1 MSSPGQIVGGVLGAV
16 VGFFTPAGPII
27 GAQIGMMVGGYIDP
41 PKGPN
46 ITGPRLSDLSQQ
58 TASLGLVIPRL
69 YGTAALFGNIFW
81 IENNQ
86 LKEVEATEEQGG
98 KGGGGAEVTTY
109 SYFGTFALG
118 LCQGP
123 IDGIKRI
130 WIGGKLIYDAAA
142 NTISAEMATTEA
154 LGISSPLRSGSA
166 VVGLEGTTMAFYYGG
181 PDQPADPRMQAALG
195 VDNCPAYRGLAYIVF
210 YDLPL
215 ADWGNT
221 LLGAQIKVE
230 VVGQGSLVP
239 STANTL
245 VENNAVPSWYP
256 GIGPFNPRLE
266 NGVFTADMPDG
277 QFAVAL
283 NGARVSPRGNQTL
296 GMWEDPLDS
305 AYTYFVVGVLHDA
318 AGNDVVVTYRGTG
331 FAYATG
337 DLRLGA
343 TIIATRV
350 NDDADDFLGA
360 AVDPVSNRIYVIIN
374 YNGLTAGTRLRIYEA
389 DGTLVSDQVAQINN
403 LDPVNHL
410 AFSKTPGFEFPWC
423 VEAGGKYLWSF
434 SMYSNAGDNPFY
446 VYRINDDG
454 TVTYE
459 RRAWFDPTATPSPF
473 DGTKGAMAAA
483 NGLCALLTNSGG
495 FAVLSRNDAISPDLI
510 PLSEIVET
518 ECLLSNLLES
528 ADIDASDLDSDMVRG
543 YRLASVGALR
553 AALEPLQ
560 AAWPFDV
567 VQSGYGIAF
576 RRRGTASVAT
586 IPMEDLGSVA
596 GGEKARVRLSL
607 SREMDTQLP
616 RRVSVTYLDATR
628 EYDLAEQSS
637 ERLNTDAVNVRKVEL
652 PIVMNANE
660 AAGTA
665 EVLNYLYWLERHDAS
680 FVLGPQYR
688 YLEPGD
694 VVTVTGNGQSYLFR
708 LNRIQYLP
716 DGRLECAAKMASTAI
731 YTPAAVGVE
740 GNVTGQTL
748 DYRGD
753 TTLDLLDL
761 PCIYGSTT
769 DKPGFVAAMGREWD
783 GWTGGALFGSAD
795 QGTTWKSL
803 AGIQSPGSLV
813 GVVTSAPSSGRVDV
827 IDHANRITA
836 RFVIAAGLASVSD
849 AQLYAGQNHFAIGA
863 NGRWEIVA
871 ARTVVENADG
881 SWTFSDLLR
890 GRFGTEH
897 NRASHVAGDSLV
909 LLNAA
914 RLAFVGVST
923 SDINM
928 SRLYRSVTQRQ
939 NIDAASEQSFAY
951 AGENLECRSPMNIKG
966 AKNSAGDW
974 SIGWTRRTRLP
985 VEPFSGMSAPLGESS
1000 ESYEVEIW
1008 DSTWTT
1014 LKRTIAGLSSAAATY
1029 TNAQQVA
1036 DFGSVQKL
1044 IYIKVYQLSA
1054 TVGRGYAGQAACG
1067 NLALLSVKSL
1077 MHFDDAAASGS
1088 GRVLGLHCD
1097 GTNGSTTFTDVTGKT
1112 VTANGNAQI
1121 STAQYPSLAGKTSSG
1136 LLDGSGDYLTVPDSE
1151 DWNFGSGA
1159 FTLRAKIRLTAYA
1172 TSNAGQYQAA
1182 VISQD
1187 LDTSR
1192 AFSFNILG
1200 TASSY
1205 TTIYFIGFSDNFS
1218 GYTQVTASFSFSLNT
1233 WYDIECCRSGNLVY
1247 LFVDGALLNP
1257 GGTAFSRTIQNSTA
1271 TLKIGAENFDVT
1283 YLYHLPGYISE
1294 VEIYKG
1300 VPLHT
1305 ENFTP
1310 SGFPFSNAGQ
1320 SIIDSAQNEVT
1331 VVGTAVT
1338 VSDASAFGGIC
1349 LQANQSSGYVSLP
1362 VIPLTK
1368 LYWTIECWVKPD
1380 ALPSYGYTSGV
1391 FQYGTG
1397 SSGADGLCVALYNTG
1412 QIVCMFYHG
1421 IEINAGTVAAGERV
1435 HVFVQRSGSNI
1446 YIGSGG
1452 TVGNSRAVSLTQFD
1466 GNKAFRVGYASTA
1479 YLNPKAIKIDEFR
1492 VFEGEAKYPL
1502 SGTYVV
1508 PTTPFPDI

>member
-86 LKEVEATEEQGG
+86 LKEVSATESQGG
-98 KGGGGAEVTTY
+98 KGGGGSSVTTY

-130 WIGGKLIYDAAA
+130 WIGGKLIYDASA
-142 NTISAEMATTEA
+142 NTISGEMATTEA
-154 LGISSPLRSGSA
+154 LGISTPLRVGA
-166 VVGLEGTTMAFYYGG
+166 TVAGLEGTTMTFYYGTS
-181 PDQPADPRMQAALG
+181 DQPADPRMQAALG
-195 VDNCPAYRGLAYIVF
+195 VDNAPAYRGMAYIVF

-230 VVGQGSLVP
+230 VVGNGSLIP
-239 STANTL
+239 STANTMIQND
-245 VENNAVPSWYP
+245 VVPSWYP
-256 GIGPFNPRLE
+256 GNGPFNPRLE

-277 QFAVAL
+277 QYAVAL
-283 NGARVSPRGNQTL
+283 NGVRVAPRGATTI
-296 GMWEDPLDS
+296 GTWEDPINP
-305 AYTYFVVGVLHDA
+305 AYNCFVVGVLINPETGA
-318 AGNDVVVTYRGTG
+318 DVVVTYCGTG

-337 DLRLGA
+337 DLRLGE
-343 TIIATRV
+343 TVIAIRT
-350 NDDADDFLGA
+350 NDDSDDFLGA
-360 AVDPVSNRIYVIIN
+360 AVDPVSNRLYVMIDFD
-374 YNGLTAGTRLRIYEA
+374 GLDSGRRLRIYEA
-389 DGTLVSDQVAQINN
+389 DGSLVSDQPAQINACGVAN
-403 LDPVNHL
+403 GISYSLI
-410 AFSKTPGFEFPWC
+410 PGFSTPWC

-434 SMYSNAGDNPFY
+434 HMYSNAGDNPFH
-446 VYRINDDG
+446 VHRINDDG
-454 TVTYE
+454 TVAYE
-459 RRAWFDPTATPSPF
+459 RRAWFTAGASPSPF
-473 DGTKGAMAAA
+473 DGVRGAMAAE
-483 NGLCALLTNSGG
+483 NGLCALLTHSGG
-495 FAVLSRNDAISPDLI
+495 FVVLSRNDAISPDLI

-518 ECLLSNLLES
+518 ECLRSNLLEL

-567 VQSGYGIAF
+567 LQSGYGIAF

-596 GGEKARVRLSL
+596 GSEKARVRLSL

-616 RRVSVTYLDATR
+616 RRVAVTYLDVTR

-665 EVLNYLYWLERHDAS
+665 EVLNYLYWLERHDAA
-680 FVLGPQYR
+680 FVIGPQYR

-731 YTPAAVGVE
+731 YTPAAIGVE

-753 TTLDLLDL
+753 TALALLDL
-761 PCIYGSTT
+761 PCVYGSTT

-783 GWTGGALFGSAD
+783 GWTGGTLFGSAD

-803 AGIQSPGSLV
+803 AGIQSPGSLI
-813 GVVTSAPSSGRVDV
+813 GVVTAAPASGRVDV

-836 RFVIAAGLASVSD
+836 RFVIAAGLSSVSD
-849 AQLYAGQNHFAIGA
+849 AQLYAGQNYFAVGA
-863 NGRWEIVA
+863 NGRWEIVG
-871 ARTVVENADG
+871 ARTVVENSDG

-897 NRASHVAGDSLV
+897 NRASHVAGDALV

-914 RLAFVGVST
+914 RLAFVGAAS

-928 SRLYRSVTQRQ
+928 SRLYRAVTQRQ

-966 AKNSAGDW
+966 AKNAGGDW

-985 VEPFSGMSAPLGESS
+985 VEPFSGMPAPLGESS

-1014 LKRTIAGLSSAAATY
+1014 LKRTITGLSSAAATY

-1044 IYIKVYQLSA
+1044 IYVKVYQLSA
-1054 TVGRGYAGQAACG
+1054 TVGRGYAGQAVCG
-1067 NLALLSVKSL
+1067 NLALLNVKSL
-1077 MHFDDAAASGS
+1077 IHFDDDPGVVGLS
-1088 GRVLGLHCD
+1088 LGLHMD
-1097 GTNGSTTFTDVTGKT
+1097 GTNGSTTFADVTGKT

-1121 STAQYPSLAGKTSSG
+1121 STAQYAPLTGNSASG
-1136 LLDGSGDYLTVPDSE
+1136 YFDGTGDYLAVTGDAFGTGDFYIRGWVRVTTIASYFVIFDTRPTDHTTLGIQAYITNTGNLAIGTGNPYVETAGTTSISGSTWVNFEITRSSGVIYGFIDGNLEFTVA
-1151 DWNFGSGA
+1151 N
-1159 FTLRAKIRLTAYA
+1159 
-1172 TSNAGQYQAA
+1172 TSNFSNTAWHIGHNWDASATFSAGYIDDLSVISGLPGHTTSYSPPSVPFSISGQHITDSANNEIA
-1182 VISQD
+1182 VIGI
-1187 LDTSR
+1187 
-1192 AFSFNILG
+1192 A
-1200 TASSY
+1200 A
-1205 TTIYFIGFSDNFS
+1205 
-1218 GYTQVTASFSFSLNT
+1218 
-1233 WYDIECCRSGNLVY
+1233 
-1247 LFVDGALLNP
+1247 
-1257 GGTAFSRTIQNSTA
+1257 
-1271 TLKIGAENFDVT
+1271 
-1283 YLYHLPGYISE
+1283 
-1294 VEIYKG
+1294 
-1300 VPLHT
+1300 
-1305 ENFTP
+1305 
-1310 SGFPFSNAGQ
+1310 
-1320 SIIDSAQNEVT
+1320 
-1331 VVGTAVT
+1331 T
-1338 VSDASAFGGIC
+1338 VSDAAAFGGIC
-1349 LQANQSSGYVSLP
+1349 LQANQASGYVSTP
-1362 VIPLTK
+1362 IIPLVDT
-1368 LYWTIECWVKPD
+1368 YWTIDLWINPGD
-1380 ALPSYGYTSGV
+1380 LPSSGYMMGV
-1391 FQYGTG
+1391 FDYGTNSDG
-1397 SSGADGLCVALYNTG
+1397 DGGLCVALRHDGLLMCYFAYA
-1412 QIVCMFYHG
+1412 V
-1421 IEINAGTVAAGERV
+1421 EINTVSTLLSVGERA
-1435 HVFVQRSGSNI
+1435 HIFVQRSGPKI
-1446 YIGSGG
+1446 YIGMKGVVGG
-1452 TVGNSRAVSLTQFD
+1452 NINVSSTTFVGD
-1466 GNKAFRVGYASTA
+1466 KGFRIGYANISWLQT
-1479 YLNPKAIKIDEFR
+1479 KAIKIDEFR

>member
-27 GAQIGMMVGGYIDP
+27 GAQIGMMVGGFIDP

-130 WIGGKLIYDAAA
+130 WIGGKLIYDASA
-142 NTISAEMATTEA
+142 TTVSAELATSEA

-215 ADWGNT
+215 KDFGNT

-239 STANTL
+239 STANTM
-245 VENNAVPSWYP
+245 VQNGVVPSWEP

-277 QFAVAL
+277 QYAVAL
-283 NGARVSPRGNQTL
+283 NGVRCAPRGNTTL
-296 GMWEDPLDS
+296 GTWEDPDDP
-305 AYTYFVVGVLHDA
+305 AYDRFVVGVLHDA

-337 DLRLGA
+337 DLRLGE
-343 TIIATRV
+343 TVIATRV

-360 AVDPVSNRIYVIIN
+360 AVDPVSNRLYVMIN
-374 YNGLTAGTRLRIYEA
+374 YNGLNSGRRLRIYEA
-389 DGTLVSDQVAQINN
+389 DGALVSDQPAQIVPLNAVNN
-403 LDPVNHL
+403 LAYSLV
-410 AFSKTPGFEFPWC
+410 PGFEFPWC

-434 SMYSNAGDNPFY
+434 SMYSNAGDNPFH

-459 RRAWFDPTATPSPF
+459 RRAWFDPGATASPF
-473 DGTKGAMAAA
+473 GGTKGAMAAA

-576 RRRGTASVAT
+576 RRRGAASVAT

-596 GGEKARVRLSL
+596 GGENARVRLSL

-616 RRVSVTYLDATR
+616 RRVAVTYLDVTR

-660 AAGTA
+660 AAGAA

-761 PCIYGSTT
+761 PCVYGSTT

-783 GWTGGALFGSAD
+783 GWTGGALFGSSD

-863 NGRWEIVA
+863 NGRWEIVG

-881 SWTFSDLLR
+881 SWTFSDLMR

-897 NRASHVAGDSLV
+897 NRATHVAGDALV

-914 RLAFVGVST
+914 RLAFVGMSS

-928 SRLYRSVTQRQ
+928 SRLYRAVTQRQ
-939 NIDAASEQSFAY
+939 NIDAASERSFSY
-951 AGENLECRSPMNIKG
+951 AGENLECRAPMNIKG
-966 AKNSAGDW
+966 AKSVYGDW

-985 VEPFSGMSAPLGESS
+985 VEPFSGMPAPLGESS

-1014 LKRTIAGLSSAAATY
+1014 LKRTITGLSSAAGTY
-1029 TNAQQVA
+1029 TNAQQVT

-1044 IYIKVYQLSA
+1044 IYVKVYQLSA
-1054 TVGRGYAGQAACG
+1054 TVGRGYAGQAVCG
-1067 NLALLSVKSL
+1067 NLALQNVKSL
-1077 MHFDDAAASGS
+1077 IHFDDTPATY
-1088 GRVLGLHCD
+1088 GRVLGLHCN
-1097 GTNGSTTFTDVTGKT
+1097 GTNGSTTFTDVIGKT
-1112 VTANGNAQI
+1112 VTAVGNAQI
-1121 STAQYPSLAGKTSSG
+1121 STTWYPSIYGKTSSG
-1136 LLDGSGDYLTVPDSE
+1136 YLDGAGDYLIVAHSGDF
-1151 DWNFGSGA
+1151 NFGSGD
-1159 FTLRAKIRLTAYA
+1159 FTIRSRNLFYATGILQVLIDARGSLNDFACAYALFLTAANKIVFYA
-1172 TSNAGQYQAA
+1172 DSTSADNNGM
-1182 VISQD
+1182 SWE
-1187 LDTSR
+1187 LTLTS
-1192 AFSFNILG
+1192 
-1200 TASSY
+1200 T
-1205 TTIYFIGFSDNFS
+1205 TTISS
-1218 GYTQVTASFSFSLNT
+1218 STE
-1233 WYDIECCRSGNLVY
+1233 YDIEVSRSGNVFR
-1247 LFVDGALLNP
+1247 LFINGYEEASTTLSL
-1257 GGTAFSRTIQNSTA
+1257 TIGDAASSV
-1271 TLKIGAENFDVT
+1271 KIGAGVNGAGT
-1283 YLYHLPGYISE
+1283 TGYFANMYFSE
-1294 VEIYKG
+1294 VEIFKG
-1300 VPLHT
+1300 FAVHT
-1305 ENFTP
+1305 ANFTP
-1310 SGFPFSNAGQ
+1310 PSIPFLDSGQ
-1320 SIIDSAQNEVT
+1320 SILDQAQNTIT
-1331 VVGTAVT
+1331 VAGTAVT
-1338 VSDASAFGGIC
+1338 VAAADSFNGYC
-1349 LQANQSSGYVSLP
+1349 LQANQASGYVSTP
-1362 VIPLTK
+1362 IIPLTE
-1368 LYWTIECWVKPD
+1368 LYWTIDCWIKPD
-1380 ALPSYGYTSGV
+1380 ALPGYGYTSGV

-1412 QIVCMFYHG
+1412 QIVCIFEHG
-1421 IEINAGTVAAGERV
+1421 VEINAGTVAPGERV

-1452 TVGNSRAVSLTQFD
+1452 TVGGSRAVSLTNFD
-1466 GNKAFRVGYASTA
+1466 GNKAFRVGYASTL
-1479 YLNPKAIKIDEFR
+1479 YLDPKAIKIDEFR

-1502 SGTYVV
+1502 SGAYVV

>member
-86 LKEVEATEEQGG
+86 LKEVSATESQGG
-98 KGGGGAEVTTY
+98 KGGGGGSEVTTY

-154 LGISSPLRSGSA
+154 LGISAPLRSGSA

-215 ADWGNT
+215 ADFGNT

-230 VVGQGSLVP
+230 VVAQGTLVP
-239 STANTL
+239 STAHTA
-245 VENNAVPSWYP
+245 VESDIVPIWSP
-256 GIGPFNPRLE
+256 GVGPFNPRLE
-266 NGVFTADMPDG
+266 NGIFTADMPDG
-277 QFAVAL
+277 QFAISL
-283 NGARVSPRGNQTL
+283 NGVRVATRGTQTL
-296 GMWEDPLDS
+296 GMWEDPLDA
-305 AYTYFVVGVLHDA
+305 AYTFFVVGVLHDA
-318 AGNDVVVTYRGTG
+318 AGDDVVVTYRGSG
-331 FAYATG
+331 GAYSTG
-337 DLRLGA
+337 DLRIGE
-343 TIIATRV
+343 TIIATRT

-360 AVDPVSNRIYVIIN
+360 AVDPVSNRVYVMID
-374 YNGLTAGTRLRIYEA
+374 YNGIDSGRRLRIYEA
-389 DGTLVSDQVAQINN
+389 DGTLVSDQPGIITNLSVINN
-403 LDPVNHL
+403 LAYSL
-410 AFSKTPGFEFPWC
+410 IPGFDIAWC
-423 VEAGGKYLWSF
+423 VEAGGKYLWTF
-434 SMYSNAGDNPFY
+434 SIYSIAGDNPFY

-454 TVTYE
+454 TVTYD
-459 RRAWFDPTATPSPF
+459 RRAWFTSGASASPF

-483 NGLCALLTNSGG
+483 NGLCALLTNDGG

-518 ECLLSNLLES
+518 ECLLSNLLVA

-637 ERLNTDAVNVRKVEL
+637 ERLNTDAVNVRKLEM

-665 EVLNYLYWLERHDAS
+665 EVLNYLYWLERHDAA
-680 FVLGPQYR
+680 FVIGPQYR

-694 VVTVTGNGQSYLFR
+694 VVTVTGAGQSYLFR
-708 LNRIQYLP
+708 INRIQYLP

-753 TTLDLLDL
+753 TTLAMLDL
-761 PCIYGSTT
+761 PCVYGSTT

-783 GWTGGALFGSAD
+783 GWTGGTLFGSAD

-803 AGIQSPGSLV
+803 AGIQPPGSLI

-827 IDHANRITA
+827 IDHANWITA

-863 NGRWEIVA
+863 HGRWEIVG
-871 ARTVVENADG
+871 ARTVTENADG
-881 SWTFSDLLR
+881 TWTFSDLLR

-897 NRASHVAGDSLV
+897 NRATHVVGDALV
-909 LLNAA
+909 LLDAG
-914 RLAFVGVST
+914 RLAFVGASS

-928 SRLYRSVTQRQ
+928 SRLYRAVTKRQ
-939 NIDAASEQSFAY
+939 NLDAASEQSFSY
-951 AGENLECRSPMNIKG
+951 TGENLECLSPVFINGNRSPVTL
-966 AKNSAGDW
+966 DW
-974 SIGWTRRTRLP
+974 IVSWTRRTRLP
-985 VEPFSGMSAPLGESS
+985 VEPFSGLAAPVGESV
-1000 ESYEVEIW
+1000 ESYEVEVW
-1008 DSTWTT
+1008 DSSYST
-1014 LKRTIAGLSSAAATY
+1014 LKRTITGLTSATASY
-1029 TNAQQVA
+1029 TSAQQIA
-1036 DFGSVQKL
+1036 DFGSNQETL
-1044 IYIKVYQLSA
+1044 YLKVYQMSA
-1054 TVGRGYAGQAACG
+1054 TVGRGYP
-1067 NLALLSVKSL
+1067 LASSMQRYIALDPYIVFRVFG
-1077 MHFDDAAASGS
+1077 MHFN
-1088 GRVLGLHCD
+1088 
-1097 GTNGSTTFTDVTGKT
+1097 GTNGSTTFTEWSGKT
-1112 VTANGNAQI
+1112 FTATGNAQLTTTGPKFG
-1121 STAQYPSLAGKTSSG
+1121 SACG
-1136 LLDGSGDYLTVPDSE
+1136 LLDGSGDYVAGPNHADFRMGSGDYGFGGWIYTTSLAQSLQAIATTLS
-1151 DWNFGSGA
+1151 FGSGWTFLINSA
-1159 FTLRAKIRLTAYA
+1159 GELLLIVYTFGGVYNEARSTTGVITANTWIYVWWSRSGTTYRLFAGSGATAVKVA
-1172 TSNAGQYQAA
+1172 EVTIAGAPTDGSNF
-1182 VISQD
+1182 
-1187 LDTSR
+1187 L
-1192 AFSFNILG
+1192 LG
-1200 TASSY
+1200 TWDNDG
-1205 TTIYFIGFSDNFS
+1205 TTGRD
-1218 GYTQVTASFSFSLNT
+1218 
-1233 WYDIECCRSGNLVY
+1233 
-1247 LFVDGALLNP
+1247 FVGRLDDFTG
-1257 GGTAFSRTIQNSTA
+1257 
-1271 TLKIGAENFDVT
+1271 
-1283 YLYHLPGYISE
+1283 
-1294 VEIYKG
+1294 YKG
-1300 VPLHT
+1300 VP
-1305 ENFTP
+1305 
-1310 SGFPFSNAGQ
+1310 
-1320 SIIDSAQNEVT
+1320 VR
-1331 VVGTAVT
+1331 TADFAT
-1338 VSDASAFGGIC
+1338 
-1349 LQANQSSGYVSLP
+1349 
-1362 VIPLTK
+1362 
-1368 LYWTIECWVKPD
+1368 
-1380 ALPSYGYTSGV
+1380 
-1391 FQYGTG
+1391 
-1397 SSGADGLCVALYNTG
+1397 
-1412 QIVCMFYHG
+1412 
-1421 IEINAGTVAAGERV
+1421 
-1435 HVFVQRSGSNI
+1435 
-1446 YIGSGG
+1446 
-1452 TVGNSRAVSLTQFD
+1452 
-1466 GNKAFRVGYASTA
+1466 
-1479 YLNPKAIKIDEFR
+1479 
-1492 VFEGEAKYPL
+1492 
-1502 SGTYVV
+1502 
-1508 PTTPFPDI
+1508 PTTEFPDS

>member
-16 VGFFTPAGPII
+16 VGFYVGGPSGAVY
-27 GAQIGMMVGGYIDP
+27 GAQLGMMAGSFIDP

-154 LGISSPLRSGSA
+154 LGISAPLRSGAA

-239 STANTL
+239 STASTA
-245 VENNAVPSWYP
+245 VETGVVPDWSP
-256 GIGPFNPRLE
+256 GLGPFNPRLE
-266 NGVFTADMPDG
+266 TGVFTADMSDG

-296 GMWEDPLDS
+296 GMWEDPDDP
-305 AYTYFVVGVLHDA
+305 AYYRFVVGVLTDPDT
-318 AGNDVVVTYRGTG
+318 GDDVVVTYRGNG
-331 FAYATG
+331 SFYQTG
-337 DLRLGA
+337 DLRLGE
-343 TIIATRV
+343 TIISTRT
-350 NDDADDFLGA
+350 NDDSDDFLGA
-360 AVDPVSNRIYVIIN
+360 AVDKVSNRLYVMIDN
-374 YNGLTAGTRLRIYEA
+374 TGLPAGTRLKIYEA
-389 DGTLVSDQVAQINN
+389 DGTLVSDQAAVINN
-403 LDPVNHL
+403 LSPINNL
-410 AFSKTPGFEFPWC
+410 SYPLIPGFEIMWC
-423 VEAGGKYLWSF
+423 VEAGGKYLWTF
-434 SMYSNAGDNPFY
+434 SIYSNAGDNPFS

-459 RRAWFDPTATPSPF
+459 RRAWFTSGASPSPF
-473 DGTKGAMAAA
+473 DGTKGAMASA

-518 ECLLSNLLES
+518 ECLLSNLLEA
-528 ADIDASDLDSDMVRG
+528 ADIDASDLDSDLVRG

-665 EVLNYLYWLERHDAS
+665 EVLNYLYWLERHDAA
-680 FVLGPQYR
+680 FVIGPQYR

-753 TTLDLLDL
+753 TTLALLDL

-783 GWTGGALFGSAD
+783 GWTGGTLFGSSD

-813 GVVTSAPSSGRVDV
+813 GVVTSAPASGRVDV

-863 NGRWEIVA
+863 HGSWEIIG
-871 ARTVVENADG
+871 ARTVVENSDG
-881 SWTFSDLLR
+881 SWAFSDLLR

-897 NRASHVAGDSLV
+897 NRASHVAGDALV
-909 LLNAA
+909 LLSAA
-914 RLAFVGVST
+914 RLAFVGAST

-928 SRLYRSVTQRQ
+928 SRRYRAVTQRQ

-966 AKNSAGDW
+966 AKSAAGDW
-974 SIGWTRRTRLP
+974 SVSWTRRTRLP
-985 VEPFSGMSAPLGESS
+985 VEPFSGMPAPLGESS

-1008 DSTWTT
+1008 DSTWTA

-1029 TNAQQVA
+1029 TNAQQVT

-1044 IYIKVYQLSA
+1044 IYVRVYQLSA
-1054 TVGRGYAGQAACG
+1054 TVGRGYAGQGVCG

-1077 MHFDDAAASGS
+1077 IHFDDTPAGTS
-1088 GRVLGLHCD
+1088 RVLGLHMD
-1097 GTNGSTTFTDVTGKT
+1097 GANGSTTFTDVTGKA
-1112 VTANGNAQI
+1112 VSVYNGAQI
-1121 STAQYPSLAGKTSSG
+1121 STAQYPSLTGKTSSAYFDGVDDYAQVSSASDFNFGAADWTIRFFYRPVSQG
-1136 LLDGSGDYLTVPDSE
+1136 LYSAIMSGDEPDQPLTIYHGSSVNSGNPMVAIGPSGGAWFANASAITLGAVSNGTWYHIEIARSGDAFYAFKDGSLITTGSTDSAAQSVG
-1151 DWNFGSGA
+1151 NIGA
-1159 FTLRAKIRLTAYA
+1159 FTFGR
-1172 TSNAGQYQAA
+1172 NG
-1182 VISQD
+1182 
-1187 LDTSR
+1187 
-1192 AFSFNILG
+1192 
-1200 TASSY
+1200 SSH
-1205 TTIYFIGFSDNFS
+1205 
-1218 GYTQVTASFSFSLNT
+1218 
-1233 WYDIECCRSGNLVY
+1233 Y
-1247 LFVDGALLNP
+1247 LSCFL
-1257 GGTAFSRTIQNSTA
+1257 
-1271 TLKIGAENFDVT
+1271 
-1283 YLYHLPGYISE
+1283 SE
-1294 VEIYKG
+1294 VEVHKG
-1300 VPLHT
+1300 VALHT
-1305 ENFTP
+1305 SSFTP
-1310 SGFPFSNAGQ
+1310 PSSPFSGSVQ

-1338 VSDASAFGGIC
+1338 VSDSSAFGGIC
-1349 LQANQSSGYVSLP
+1349 LQANQASGYVSIPP
-1362 VIPLTK
+1362 VDLSSM
-1368 LYWTIECWVKPD
+1368 YWTIECFIKPN
-1380 ALPSYGYTSGV
+1380 ALPVTANMGV
-1391 FQYGTG
+1391 FDYGTA
-1397 SSGADGLCVALYNTG
+1397 ADGLGGLCVILTNTG
-1412 QIVCMFYHG
+1412 LPMCFVAYG
-1421 IEINAGTVAAGERV
+1421 LEINVTGVTVAAGERA
-1435 HVFVQRSGSNI
+1435 HLFVQRSGGKI
-1446 YIGSGG
+1446 YIGCKG
-1452 TVGNSRAVSLTQFD
+1452 TVGTNRDVHSLFVGD
-1466 GNKAFRVGYASTA
+1466 KGFRIGYANPT
-1479 YLNPKAIKIDEFR
+1479 YLETVAIRIDEWR
-1492 VFEGEAKYPL
+1492 VFSGEAKYPL
-1502 SGTYVV
+1502 SGTYTV
-1508 PTTPFPDI
+1508 PANPFPDL

>member
-130 WIGGKLIYDAAA
+130 WIGGKLIYDASAT
-142 NTISAEMATTEA
+142 TISSEMATSEA

-215 ADWGNT
+215 KDFGNT

-230 VVGQGSLVP
+230 VVAQGTLVP
-239 STANTL
+239 STASTSVHND
-245 VENNAVPSWYP
+245 VVPGWGS
-256 GIGPFNPRLE
+256 GLGPFNPRLE
-266 NGVFTADMPDG
+266 NGVFTADMPDE

-283 NGARVSPRGNQTL
+283 NGARVTPRGNQTV

-305 AYTYFVVGVLHDA
+305 AYTLFVVGVLTDP

-331 FAYATG
+331 SFYQTG
-337 DLRLGA
+337 TLLLGE
-343 TIIATRV
+343 TIISTRT
-350 NDDADDFLGA
+350 NDDSDDFLGA
-360 AVDPVSNRIYVIIN
+360 AVDPVSNRLYVMIDN
-374 YNGLTAGTRLRIYEA
+374 TGLTAGTRLKIYEA
-389 DGTLVSDQVAQINN
+389 DGTLVSDQSAVINN
-403 LDPVNHL
+403 LAPVNHVSYSL
-410 AFSKTPGFEFPWC
+410 IPGFEIMWC
-423 VEAGGKYLWSF
+423 VEAGGKYLWTF
-434 SMYSNAGDNPFY
+434 SIYSNAGDNPFN

-495 FAVLSRNDAISPDLI
+495 FAVLSRNDAISPALI

-528 ADIDASDLDSDMVRG
+528 ADIDASDLDSDLVRG

-576 RRRGTASVAT
+576 RRRGTSSVAT

-596 GGEKARVRLSL
+596 GNEKARVRLSL

-637 ERLNTDAVNVRKVEL
+637 ERLNTDAVNVIKVEL

-660 AAGTA
+660 AAGAA

-761 PCIYGSTT
+761 PCVYGSTT

-783 GWTGGALFGSAD
+783 GWTGGALFGSSD

-863 NGRWEIVA
+863 NGRWEIVG

-881 SWTFSDLLR
+881 SWTFSDLMR

-897 NRASHVAGDSLV
+897 NRATHVAGDALV

-914 RLAFVGVST
+914 RLAFVGVSS

-928 SRLYRSVTQRQ
+928 SRLYRAVTHRQ
-939 NIDAASEQSFAY
+939 NIDAASERSFSY

-966 AKNSAGDW
+966 AKSAAGDW

-1014 LKRTIAGLSSAAATY
+1014 LKRTISGLSSAAATY
-1029 TNAQQVA
+1029 TNAQQVT

-1044 IYIKVYQLSA
+1044 IYVKVYQLSA
-1054 TVGRGYAGQAACG
+1054 TVGRGYAGSAVCG
-1067 NLALLSVKSL
+1067 NLALLNVKSL
-1077 MHFDDAAASGS
+1077 MHFDDASATT

-1097 GTNGSTTFTDVTGKT
+1097 GTNGATTFTDVTGKT
-1112 VTANGNAQI
+1112 VTANGSAQI
-1121 STAQYPSLAGKTSSG
+1121 STAQYPSLTGKTSSAYF
-1136 LLDGSGDYLTVPDSE
+1136 DGTGDYLTIPSSSDFYFGTGDFTIRGFVRLDSLSDE
-1151 DWNFGSGA
+1151 RSIITTFSTFQTGGGFLFDIDTTTGYPRFFAGNATPLVLVGSVGVS
-1159 FTLRAKIRLTAYA
+1159 A
-1172 TSNAGQYQAA
+1172 TTWTHVA
-1182 VISQD
+1182 VCRVSGVTTIYVG
-1187 LDTSR
+1187 
-1192 AFSFNILG
+1192 G
-1200 TASSY
+1200 TASGSSSSVANIDGSSI
-1205 TTIYFIGFSDNFS
+1205 TTVYIGTLGTS
-1218 GYTQVTASFSFSLNT
+1218 GTNQMA
-1233 WYDIECCRSGNLVY
+1233 G
-1247 LFVDGALLNP
+1247 FVSEFEVFK
-1257 GGTAFSRTIQNSTA
+1257 GTALYTA
-1271 TLKIGAENFDVT
+1271 
-1283 YLYHLPGYISE
+1283 
-1294 VEIYKG
+1294 
-1300 VPLHT
+1300 
-1305 ENFTP
+1305 NFTP
-1310 SGFPFSNAGQ
+1310 PTVPFSDSGQ
-1320 SIIDSAQNEVT
+1320 VITDQAQNNIT
-1331 VVGTAVT
+1331 VVGSAVT
-1338 VSDASAFGGIC
+1338 VTDSSAFGGKC
-1349 LQANQSSGYVSLP
+1349 LQANQAIGYVSIPP
-1362 VIPLTK
+1362 VDL
-1368 LYWTIECWVKPD
+1368 LSMYWTIECFIKPD
-1380 ALPSYGYTSGV
+1380 ALPASTYMGV
-1391 FQYGTG
+1391 FDYGSASDG
-1397 SSGADGLCVALYNTG
+1397 LGGLCVVIRYDGLPMCFMAYSL
-1412 QIVCMFYHG
+1412 
-1421 IEINAGTVAAGERV
+1421 EINVAGVTVAAGERA
-1435 HVFVQRSGSNI
+1435 HLFVQRSGGKI
-1446 YIGSGG
+1446 YIGCRGAVG
-1452 TVGNSRAVSLTQFD
+1452 TNRDVPASFVGD
-1466 GNKAFRVGYASTA
+1466 KGFRVGYANVT
-1479 YLNPKAIKIDEFR
+1479 YNETKAIKIDEWR

-1502 SGTYVV
+1502 SGTYTV
-1508 PTTPFPDI
+1508 PANPFPDL